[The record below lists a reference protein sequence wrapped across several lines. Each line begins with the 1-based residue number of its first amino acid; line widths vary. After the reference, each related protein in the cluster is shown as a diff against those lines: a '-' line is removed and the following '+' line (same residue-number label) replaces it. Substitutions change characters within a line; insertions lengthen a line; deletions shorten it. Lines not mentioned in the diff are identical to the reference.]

1 MRKILTAILTAA
13 IFMALGHVILSQTE
27 IFSVAF
33 SGLGDAFWH
42 TGDDLIQMLRPLTLY
57 LLLTG
62 APLIITLIILFIY
75 MCSKMTSKS
84 TADFLAEMAKPKTTQ
99 KGNENA

>member
-1 MRKILTAILTAA
+1 MKKILAFILTAVVFMILGK
-13 IFMALGHVILSQTE
+13 IFFSQTE

-33 SGLGDAFWH
+33 SGLGNAFWH

-57 LLLTG
+57 LILTG

-84 TADFLAEMAKPKTTQ
+84 TMDFIAELNKPKSTEG
-99 KGNENA
+99 K

>member
-1 MRKILTAILTAA
+1 MRKILTAILTVV

-27 IFSVAF
+27 IFNVAF
-33 SGLGDAFWH
+33 SGLGNAFWH

-84 TADFLAEMAKPKTTQ
+84 TMDFIAELNKPKSTEG
-99 KGNENA
+99 K